1 MGECEV
7 DLEES
12 SDGSFEG
19 LAGGDVVERGW
30 RGERVVAGAG
40 EGGDAA
46 GSEVLALPCDR
57 LPLVI
62 RVAGIGGDDE
72 DGGIALGRR
81 VEACEVACGPWSG
94 EEVERIV
101 GSGAGGFGGG
111 VGEIVFRVQLATNCI
126 PSSGQLYL
134 EH

>member
-19 LAGGDVVERGW
+19 LAGGYVVERGW
-30 RGERVVAGAG
+30 RGERVVGGAG

-72 DGGIALGRR
+72 DGGIALG
-81 VEACEVACGPWSG
+81 
-94 EEVERIV
+94 
-101 GSGAGGFGGG
+101 
-111 VGEIVFRVQLATNCI
+111 
-126 PSSGQLYL
+126 
-134 EH
+134 